1 MTSRRTFLGGA
12 GATLMSGGFQV
23 KGQAAEAQARRDT
36 SDLLPFLFWHDD
48 TIVVPVTIN
57 RIKTAAIID
66 SGAAV
71 SMIDRRF
78 ADAANIPVTSVGQSL
93 AGPGGRLQAPRT
105 APFQIA
111 VGHVVAPLAWAALV
125 DLASVSEAMG
135 WPVGFL
141 LGQDILRAYVFDF
154 DFHAK
159 RFAIAPNSLSP
170 YTSGLVKLT
179 LGRGIRQEP
188 TVEISIEGNP
198 PISAAVDTGNSS
210 PLLLSPTYAAQAGLE
225 SRRISTALSATA
237 NGLSTNKLVSL
248 KTVQMEGVTV
258 QAVPAEIYSA
268 WTSNGSPANI
278 GMPMLASRRLV
289 LDFGHDGLWRSPESA
304 ALRRD
309 RSGLGLAVKS
319 DRLVVMHV
327 AAGSPAGAG
336 GWKVSDQIAE
346 VDGHPID
353 QTYNSGSLWRWRY
366 GAEGTL
372 VHLKLADG
380 SDRTLRLSDYY

>member
-1 MTSRRTFLGGA
+1 
-12 GATLMSGGFQV
+12 MSGGFQV
-23 KGQAAEAQARRDT
+23 KGQAAEVEARGDKST
-36 SDLLPFLFWHDD
+36 FLPFLFWHDD

-93 AGPGGRLQAPRT
+93 AGPGGRLQASRT

-111 VGHVVAPLAWAALV
+111 VGDVVVPLAWTALV

-141 LGQDILRAYVFDF
+141 LGQDVLRKYVFDF
-154 DFHAK
+154 HFGAR
-159 RFAIAPNSLSP
+159 RFAIAPNSIP
-170 YTSGLVKLT
+170 PQTSGLTKLA

-188 TVEISIEGNP
+188 TVEISIEGNA

-225 SRRISTALSATA
+225 SRRTSTALSATA
-237 NGLSTNKLVSL
+237 SGLSTNKLVTL

-258 QAVPAEIYSA
+258 QDVPAEIYSA
-268 WTSNGSPANI
+268 WTSDGSPANI
-278 GMPMLASRRLV
+278 GMPLLAGRRLV
-289 LDFGHDGLWRSPESA
+289 LDFGHDILWRSPESA

-327 AAGSPAGAG
+327 AAGSPAEAG
-336 GWKVSDQIAE
+336 GWKASDQIVE
-346 VDGHPID
+346 VDGHPVD
-353 QTYNSGSLWRWRY
+353 RTYNSGGLWRWRY
-366 GAEGTL
+366 GPEGTL
-372 VHLKLADG
+372 VHLKRADG
-380 SDRTLRLSDYY
+380 TDRKLRLSDYY